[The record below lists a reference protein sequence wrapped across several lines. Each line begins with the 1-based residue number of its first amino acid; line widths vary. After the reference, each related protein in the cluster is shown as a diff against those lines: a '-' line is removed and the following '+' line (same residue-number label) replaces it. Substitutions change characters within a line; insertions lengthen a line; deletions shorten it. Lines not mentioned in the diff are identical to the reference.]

1 MFWYAQ
7 KTEYV
12 LFQVFT
18 GLSTCFLNFYIVVA
32 IFIENELRC
41 INMYPIGLQASC
53 DILTGLAFAHESFL
67 RILIHT
73 ESFSYAYTGSLAEW
87 FRSNSFFHPDYYSN
101 FSVGLRFCRDKLNYY
116 STGYCIAL
124 IAIERYVIVCK
135 PFKVNEI
142 LTTRNKY
149 LSVFFLNLLLVAS
162 STREILCRNVF
173 SAFFN
178 RTIREYMCFEDV
190 NESIWEA
197 FLFFL
202 APSIITCVLYAS
214 VGFKL
219 AKVSSNQ
226 SRNRDLTIAFLI
238 SCLLWIVL
246 WLPRIIKVFLQ
257 ALLPPVRMSIKI
269 RMTKLETISAGF
281 EFVDSA
287 LYLLNPFINPIIFIF
302 VSRGFQKPLRALWL
316 KLHGPVCRKN

>member
-1 MFWYAQ
+1 
-7 KTEYV
+7 
-12 LFQVFT
+12 
-18 GLSTCFLNFYIVVA
+18 
-32 IFIENELRC
+32 
-41 INMYPIGLQASC
+41 MYPIWLQASC

-67 RILIHT
+67 RILLHR
-73 ESFSYAYTGSLAEW
+73 ESYLYVYTGSIAEW
-87 FRSNSFFHPDYYSN
+87 FRSNCFFQPDYYSH
-101 FSVGLRFCRDKLNYY
+101 FSAGLRFCRDKLNYY

-149 LSVFFLNLLLVAS
+149 LSIIFLNVLLIAS
-162 STREILCRNVF
+162 STREILCRNYLF
-173 SAFFN
+173 MFFDE
-178 RTIREYMCFEDV
+178 TIWDYLCFGDV
-190 NESIWEA
+190 NESICEA

-202 APSIITCVLYAS
+202 APATVTCVLYAS

-257 ALLPPVRMSIKI
+257 ALLPPQTMSTDVSL
-269 RMTKLETISAGF
+269 TKLGTISAGF

-316 KLHGPVCRKN
+316 KLHETICKKK